1 MFQWNYLYITII
13 RISLAKL
20 IGTFSIVSL
29 CFVCNDVGK
38 CLFLIALKMFPL
50 LKFMSF
56 CWLCVTFFL
65 LVSIISLVWRRF
77 LTVFYING
85 KRNGNEHCIHEFNL
99 LTMNVR
105 LFSKWVEWMSLC
117 FHESTIRDI
126 NLDAVLLCTLD
137 WQRLNIVLKWIANIW
152 FYKILN
158 ENTKLLSEYQTNQL
172 YLRKTNYQS
181 QSILTLLNTK
191 TMKKK
196 KPIIDNN
203 KSWKIPHIV
212 SYPSLFSKYALDKI
226 CHSHQQLASNDL
238 LSTTQSISNYYWR

>member
-1 MFQWNYLYITII
+1 
-13 RISLAKL
+13 
-20 IGTFSIVSL
+20 
-29 CFVCNDVGK
+29 
-38 CLFLIALKMFPL
+38 
-50 LKFMSF
+50 
-56 CWLCVTFFL
+56 
-65 LVSIISLVWRRF
+65 
-77 LTVFYING
+77 
-85 KRNGNEHCIHEFNL
+85 
-99 LTMNVR
+99 
-105 LFSKWVEWMSLC
+105 MSLC

-172 YLRKTNYQS
+172 FLRKTNYQS

-203 KSWKIPHIV
+203 ESWKIPHLSFPIL
-212 SYPSLFSKYALDKI
+212 SFFSKYALDKI